1 MTPISSILK
10 CAHSTASSKQTQDV
24 CFGFVS
30 VCPVEIQKLSMRRKI
45 IGLSWGDARTFTNVF
60 VECIWSVSSYFF
72 FRAEQCR
79 VCSSLT
85 LSWWCWGRG
94 RSGKTLD
101 HIKHAKHVCN
111 ACTIFTQ
118 NNEIKTMKLSAEKRK
133 EGKTV
138 SSRWAELHWCDV

>member
-1 MTPISSILK
+1 MLEHLQMFLWS
-10 CAHSTASSKQTQDV
+10 AYE
-24 CFGFVS
+24 VS
-30 VCPVEIQKLSMRRKI
+30 VH
-45 IGLSWGDARTFTNVF
+45 T
-60 VECIWSVSSYFF
+60 F

-85 LSWWCWGRG
+85 FSWWCWGRG

-101 HIKHAKHVCN
+101 HVKHAKHVCN

-138 SSRWAELHWCDV
+138 SSR